1 MVNQVNGI
9 NTSRTLK
16 VAGVILMLSFLL
28 DFVILLFPFQPTDK
42 TWQIGLANALVDRG
56 IVPMVGLGLLFSGY
70 WVDAT
75 NDGGPSTGFDLRLPS
90 LILAS
95 VLGLIFLL
103 IFPLHLSN
111 IHKVSAQDVEKI
123 TKEASD
129 KEVAIDNDLNN
140 KLAILS
146 TDQGKAA
153 LEQKKTE
160 FRTQINNLLK
170 DEQQYKQ
177 ALESPQISPVQKEIF
192 KKIKANPQEIDKLI
206 EQQTDFKAQAAE
218 QKRQIRE
225 LKESLEKQARDAAWK
240 SGLRVGISSLLLSI
254 GYIIIGWTG
263 LRGMGAKQGGGGGR
277 KVAAR

>member
-28 DFVILLFPFQPTDK
+28 DFVMLLLPFQPTDK
-42 TWQIGLANALVDRG
+42 TWQIGLATDLVNRG
-56 IVPMVGLGLLFSGY
+56 IVPMVGLGLLFTGY

-75 NDGGPSTGFDLRLPS
+75 NDGGPSSGFDLRLPS
-90 LILAS
+90 LILAT

-111 IHKVSAQDVEKI
+111 IRQVSTQDVEKI
-123 TKEASD
+123 TKEAND
-129 KEVAIDNDLNN
+129 KESAIDNDLNG
-140 KLAILS
+140 KLAILN

-153 LEQKKTE
+153 LEQRKTE
-160 FRTQINNLLK
+160 FKTKINSIIK
-170 DEQQYKQ
+170 DEQQYKL
-177 ALESPQISPVQKEIF
+177 ALESPQISPAEKEIF

-206 EQQTDFKAQAAE
+206 EQQTDFKAQAAD

-225 LKESLEKQARDAAWK
+225 SKESLIKQARDAAWK
-240 SGLRVGISSLLLSI
+240 SGLRIGVSSLLLSI
-254 GYIIIGWTG
+254 GFIIIGWTG
-263 LRGMGAKQGGGGGR
+263 IKGMGATQGGGGR

>member
-16 VAGVILMLSFLL
+16 VAGMILMLSFLI
-28 DFVILLFPFQPTDK
+28 DFVLLLFPFQPTDK
-42 TWQIGLANALVDRG
+42 GWQIGLATDLVNRG
-56 IVPMVGLGLLFSGY
+56 IVPMVGIGLLFTAY

-75 NDGGPSTGFDLRLPS
+75 NDGGVSSGFDLRLPS

-111 IHKVSAQDVEKI
+111 IHQVRNQDVEKI
-123 TKEASD
+123 NREASD
-129 KEVAIDNDLNN
+129 RELAIDNDLNG
-140 KLAILS
+140 KLALLN
-146 TDQGKAA
+146 TEQGKAA
-153 LEQKKTE
+153 LEQRKTE
-160 FRTQINNLLK
+160 FKNRINSIIK
-170 DEQQYKQ
+170 DEQQYKL
-177 ALESPQISPVQKEIF
+177 ALESPQVSPAEKEIF

-206 EQQTDFKAQAAE
+206 EQQTNFKAQADE

-225 LKESLEKQARDAAWK
+225 RKETLEKQAQEGAWK
-240 SGLRVGISSLLLSI
+240 SGLKIGMSSLLLSV

-263 LRGMGAKQGGGGGR
+263 IRGMGATKGGGGR